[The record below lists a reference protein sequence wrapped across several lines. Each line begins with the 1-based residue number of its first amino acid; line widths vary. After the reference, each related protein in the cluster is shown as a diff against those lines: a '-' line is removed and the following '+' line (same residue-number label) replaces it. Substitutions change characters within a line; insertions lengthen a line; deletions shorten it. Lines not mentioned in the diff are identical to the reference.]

1 MLKGGAEGGLEVE
14 LLVFGDVVAH
24 ALGAGVFVGEGDD
37 LGEVGFSLLAGLGR
51 VSKQ

>member
-1 MLKGGAEGGLEVE
+1 MLKGGAECGLEVE

-24 ALGAGVFVGEGDD
+24 ALWARVLVGEGDD
-37 LGEVGFSLLAGLGR
+37 FGKVGFSLLAGLGG